1 MNILG
6 TAVLAT
12 ILLLSG
18 LPMAQAGERYRSGIT
33 LYWSKGD
40 VSVGYLSRYGS
51 LGHRSHRFKTQRY
64 LHSPRYKS
72 PVYPRWQSHHKYV
85 GQRGRLSHRKYFTQP
100 KSFKPHRYFKP
111 RGQIRYGS
119 SQSIHARPFT
129 QPRSFGPHR
138 HFKPRGHIRHGSPSV
153 HTRPVTQPGRFGY
166 YRNFT
171 RQSRSRSYG
180 YLRGLGVR

>member
-6 TAVLAT
+6 TAVLAI

-51 LGHRSHRFKTQRY
+51 LGYGHRFKSRHY
-64 LHSPRYKS
+64 IHSPRYKS
-72 PVYPRWQSHHKYV
+72 PAYPRWYGHHKYV
-85 GQRGRLSHRKYFTQP
+85 GQRGRLIHHKYFTQP
-100 KSFKPHRYFKP
+100 KSFKPHRSFKA
-111 RGQIRYGS
+111 RGQIRYG
-119 SQSIHARPFT
+119 SQSIHARPFI
-129 QPRSFGPHR
+129 QPRSFKPYR

-153 HTRPVTQPGRFGY
+153 HARSFTRHGRFGH

-180 YLRGLGVR
+180 YLRGLGAR